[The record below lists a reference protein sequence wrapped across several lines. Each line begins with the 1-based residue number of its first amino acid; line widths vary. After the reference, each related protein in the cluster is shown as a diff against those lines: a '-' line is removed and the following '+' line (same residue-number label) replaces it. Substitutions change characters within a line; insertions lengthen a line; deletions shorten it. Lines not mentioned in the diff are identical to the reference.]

1 MPIQIQVPGKGIAEF
16 PDDVSYDDAFRAI
29 QEDVPDFQP
38 SRADMFAK
46 LQRQSESFA
55 APDRARFARQLGV
68 TAEPSGFD
76 RIASSAA
83 SAARGVAN
91 FVPGAIGLAGGVQEG
106 LGLGNQINERVR
118 KPLEG
123 FIEDTLPV
131 DPETTTGTVGLL
143 TTGVAGGAG
152 QLVSSLMPG
161 GIFKNAP
168 KLANL
173 ASSLMGGAQEFT
185 DAWDRERERQKQAGE
200 DDPLKAL
207 IKSGG
212 YAAIATAL
220 ESKLG
225 PGHLAE
231 KLAELGKGKV
241 NNIIA
246 SAFKNSAAGGAEEFL
261 QRIAQDLIVEG
272 KPDWKAAAGEGLVGA
287 IVQGGAGTTIDAAN
301 NIATVKAAERK
312 AAYEN
317 WLSNQAAEK
326 AKLDTIR
333 EQSANELAEM
343 AGFEKPHTEPKPPIQ
358 SAPQARPV
366 ASPASAPVSQPQTV
380 SDKMVRAIGVK
391 SLIARGVDPD
401 VAASF
406 VNMTAP
412 TITALTTEDARSQIN
427 AAFDNAGL
435 LDSGANTFNTEAN
448 IRNAQAAEGWNESDV
463 QNMLYDRRA
472 RAKEISDHNRKI
484 IAQLSGLDQAQSA
497 AQPPPL
503 PAPQTP
509 NPSGGE
515 STNEGQIQEKGLQ
528 VAPASTPPPSSVAGE
543 AVQPQP
549 NTSNAVSIQ
558 SPNEGVLRQG
568 GQELGLQSLV
578 QGNPQSQVT
587 AGTQAQE
594 AQGGSATGLAAP
606 IVSESKAVPEKR
618 FKENRVVTPESLPDS
633 AAANNTE
640 WFHGGK
646 QGIVEPSS
654 GFTAIDSLFGSGFY
668 LTDDPE
674 IANSYAKN
682 RGGNKGALYSVKVN
696 VGNVLNLET
705 PITPDVANVLKAS
718 VGNEFSS
725 VVDNGLNKGAST
737 ASVIRGIQEA
747 FAEHSAENNYPKS
760 EYVEYWQNIESGL
773 REAGYDAMTHVGGNR
788 AGKGKKLHQVLILLD
803 PSAELARSDKPYNK
817 TVGSIDRIDA
827 ALSRAIEATNPFGKA
842 NTGNLGV
849 TYTVLKLTRAAYRA
863 GKSLTN
869 AIKESIA
876 QYRASNPAAQ
886 FNDDEVDAAVRI
898 KLQDFLA
905 GGEDALAIA
914 KASEPAVA
922 ENERAAAMIH
932 AEEYHRQRISDRR
945 KELNRLHDQA
955 VQQALGNGIDV
966 ALVPKVTSSEFPEF
980 AASLGMD
987 ANLIQQ
993 LQGDV
998 AREAK
1003 ARRLSELQTQSEE
1016 IGRTITTLTGLDPTK
1031 YKPLIAQLAEGKQ
1044 KLDKRIAR
1052 KGFDDARVRAAEILD
1067 HTREFVSRKARL
1079 EALNNPDVKEAISG
1093 PVQVLRDLMAEYPD
1107 LRDRGVSDWV
1117 SDPNITDE
1125 VKRVVVAR
1133 LSTAF
1138 REFDK
1143 HHDNVATTL
1152 AASEA
1157 SLERQI
1163 NRLKERISKG
1173 EIRKAYIDIVIEE
1186 ARLAAAGETGLTG
1199 GLGVDHLE
1207 WFDAN
1212 TEALRSFA
1220 RSLAEKLNGT
1230 GQDALDARKLSDW
1243 ILFSPEDAP
1252 PAIKNTAQTNWGVG
1266 DETLNEI
1273 IKALQESP
1281 AVRNAVAA
1289 IYDKGTE
1296 KLPAHELRRIATIAL
1311 SGEEADAE
1319 FAQYLA
1325 KQLQKK
1331 QGTELFKV
1339 VQRLRTDAKNLLDA
1353 RVRLETLRE
1362 ALKLFQSVEASPVFK
1377 DARIETETQDGSFTR
1392 QMFVGNENE
1401 ITLRGF
1407 SGPEINQP
1415 EIKIGA
1421 GRGGDQNFSSLTK
1434 SAVESWRRSAN
1445 QYITAF
1451 DLAQHE
1457 SDINPLAPHP
1467 ISLGFD
1473 VAVYRGLQSALEET
1487 NVLIDPSTYDDD
1499 SKIDFYAGL
1508 TAQGQS
1514 VDFNRQLDAVAR
1526 MVEGIFGK
1534 NFQLKNAWYRNAKLK
1549 ATRVFH
1555 DRKNA
1560 SIPAMLS
1567 KAMASHPTIGGI
1579 QWLNSIPRFGPWFNE
1594 TFAPGGN
1601 VEVYRNRVFN
1611 QLAHSA
1617 RGNFVDTPKVGDIL
1631 PSGEIVTQ
1639 ADLDLLAQSIKY
1651 SNDLLKIA
1659 QYKRGTVV
1667 NVGKTEFRRPVAS
1680 VGVMG
1685 SPRHINKRGWND
1697 FMLGVVSAF
1706 DADEGGGVFTSGD
1719 DLANGTRPWIQFWNR
1734 LALHDDVLTH
1744 HVLDSARIDR
1754 AITVSPYM
1762 KSAYEKLAASLRVNK
1777 YENRISN
1784 LEDLVEKLRVNFP
1797 SGTGVDAREFIL
1809 SELGKEFGQYVAQS
1823 KSKLKSV
1830 AGTTLSPEPTTTD
1843 TADTRQRSSSIVE
1856 TETMNNEFTKPAADL
1871 VIPSVY
1877 YDYSSITPSE
1887 MALAKDRAVSEF
1899 TVELKH
1905 SLREAEAS
1913 LSAYVASI
1921 ANDPTK
1927 TEDRKRFEFIRDQIH
1942 NLDLDIGR
1950 DMRKVGGIV
1959 RAATGVVGLGVA
1971 GALTSPVAA
1980 IGNVIS
1986 SGLPAYIYMSRV
1998 SRLGKLAMIAS
2009 ALTHTARAT
2018 KNLAYVYIDKSVG
2031 GAFSS
2036 AFKALSKSKNPA
2048 MVKLADSITE
2058 MLDKGMKMGGFAN
2071 AADVRATG
2079 LSQTDR
2085 LLTEIANDMRS
2096 VLQFADSSEVAKYSG
2111 YSGKAR
2117 LAGKVAATGI
2127 TSSLKNF
2134 SKMVGLESGDLA
2146 VNMSAYQIA
2155 KSTEK
2160 DLKDLAARW
2169 AADRVKRLNGE
2180 YNPDSREWD
2189 VKPEEWLSGNFNRQM
2204 DQQNRL
2210 AGLRVQLSESGEQLE
2225 SALWDYWKRSDGGK
2239 KDVEFFKDPD
2249 SFRRTVIGAIN
2260 ANILTNRPQKAQ
2272 TNPEQSMFQTL
2283 MNYTSD
2289 LAVKIMGAMK
2299 TVKSAKGMR
2308 KWFDLIMRAVWGAIA
2323 ALLVGLITGAARD
2336 FVGRQTTAKIDR
2348 QMTPMDKEFW
2358 NADENLPKRLAL
2370 EAAKVM
2376 PFGQSVVNLLAL
2388 NRPDAASGNFYVS
2401 FINSLT
2407 SYVMGAARVQKED
2420 LPWLMK
2426 RAFVKFFPFSETA
2439 LSQTSANDPRQIN
2452 SGVAAAAA
2460 AVKMAGLERPSQFA
2474 NASGQQFTEKT
2485 PILAKINE
2493 AGMRAQ
2499 IAREKGDE
2507 SGLQAALADIAKEKD
2522 RLVKFHKDAL
2532 IEDNKRRGV
2541 TMTDFKVDQESI
2553 AAARKDWLSLN
2564 PLTKAL
2570 GHQPT
2575 STEMERISAY
2585 LSGDR
2590 KAAFDRAWNSYS
2602 GLAEFFPNGKGVANE
2617 PEMVKQERIAG
2628 LGRSG
2633 GGLTGGMSAGSLS
2646 ASLRGGGGSVG
2657 VRRSGLRSRR
2667 GGISRLSRGV
2677 RSRRRSRGRTRGVRR
2692 IRF

>member
-1 MPIQIQVPGKGIAEF
+1 MPIQIQVPGIGIAEF
-16 PDDVSYDDAFRAI
+16 PDGVSYDDAFKAI
-29 QEDVPDFQP
+29 QEDNPEWQP
-38 SRADMFAK
+38 SRADIFSKMQSDSNAMASKDANRFLK
-46 LQRQSESFA
+46 QEGDSGLQVAYERMA
-55 APDRARFARQLGV
+55 GNV
-68 TAEPSGFD
+68 
-76 RIASSAA
+76 
-83 SAARGVAN
+83 ARGVGDILSAPVRLLEKPLDSYYAGERRAAN
-91 FVPGAIGLAGGVQEG
+91 RTGADMPVTFEQSVRSSFDESADAAETATQGRGNAALNFGADVVGGIAPTLAATALTGG
-106 LGLGNQINERVR
+106 LGGALFAGAQQFGSTRKRVLDYYKSLGLPEDDAQSTADLLGATSGVITGAVTKYTPEVLG
-118 KPLEG
+118 KIPGIGKYIGGEG
-123 FIEDTLPV
+123 VEGMAKV
-131 DPETTTGTVGLL
+131 LL
-143 TTGVAGGAG
+143 TQRLRQTPIAEIARRAVGNSFGEATEESINQFLLEVVESKQLEPNLSWEEVAKRTAMAGAQGAAGGAG
-152 QLVSSLMPG
+152 TSIVGDVSRAG
-161 GIFKNAP
+161 V
-168 KLANL
+168 
-173 ASSLMGGAQEFT
+173 
-185 DAWDRERERQKQAGE
+185 ER
-200 DDPLKAL
+200 L
-207 IKSGG
+207 S
-212 YAAIATAL
+212 
-220 ESKLG
+220 
-225 PGHLAE
+225 
-231 KLAELGKGKV
+231 
-241 NNIIA
+241 
-246 SAFKNSAAGGAEEFL
+246 
-261 QRIAQDLIVEG
+261 
-272 KPDWKAAAGEGLVGA
+272 
-287 IVQGGAGTTIDAAN
+287 GTTPQSEFEYLAKVGRFENAKRELDKNRAARN
-301 NIATVKAAERK
+301 E
-312 AAYEN
+312 
-317 WLSNQAAEK
+317 
-326 AKLDTIR
+326 LDTIR

-343 AGFEKPHTEPKPPIQ
+343 AGFEKPHTGQRLPLPEPQRFTLPTPPQVQLPTAIE
-358 SAPQARPV
+358 SEAVLLKQA
-366 ASPASAPVSQPQTV
+366 
-380 SDKMVRAIGVK
+380 
-391 SLIARGVDPD
+391 
-401 VAASF
+401 
-406 VNMTAP
+406 
-412 TITALTTEDARSQIN
+412 EDARQAGQIS
-427 AAFDNAGL
+427 DQEY
-435 LDSGANTFNTEAN
+435 LDA
-448 IRNAQAAEGWNESDV
+448 V
-463 QNMLYDRRA
+463 DRFQQA
-472 RAKEISDHNRKI
+472 RAVN
-484 IAQLSGLDQAQSA
+484 A

-509 NPSGGE
+509 NLSGGE

-528 VAPASTPPPSSVAGE
+528 VAPAATPPPSSVAGE
-543 AVQPQP
+543 VVVP
-549 NTSNAVSIQ
+549 
-558 SPNEGVLRQG
+558 
-568 GQELGLQSLV
+568 
-578 QGNPQSQVT
+578 
-587 AGTQAQE
+587 
-594 AQGGSATGLAAP
+594 AAP
-606 IVSESKAVPEKR
+606 AVE
-618 FKENRVVTPESLPDS
+618 
-633 AAANNTE
+633 
-640 WFHGGK
+640 
-646 QGIVEPSS
+646 
-654 GFTAIDSLFGSGFY
+654 
-668 LTDDPE
+668 
-674 IANSYAKN
+674 
-682 RGGNKGALYSVKVN
+682 
-696 VGNVLNLET
+696 
-705 PITPDVANVLKAS
+705 
-718 VGNEFSS
+718 
-725 VVDNGLNKGAST
+725 
-737 ASVIRGIQEA
+737 
-747 FAEHSAENNYPKS
+747 
-760 EYVEYWQNIESGL
+760 IES
-773 REAGYDAMTHVGGNR
+773 N
-788 AGKGKKLHQVLILLD
+788 
-803 PSAELARSDKPYNK
+803 PP
-817 TVGSIDRIDA
+817 DRIDA

-863 GKSLTN
+863 GKSLAN

-876 QYRASNPAAQ
+876 RYRAANPAAQ
-886 FNDDEVDAAVRI
+886 FNDEEVDAAVRI

-945 KELNRLHDQA
+945 KELNRFHDQA

-987 ANLIQQ
+987 AGLIQQ

-1031 YKPLIAQLAEGKQ
+1031 YEPLIAQLVEGKQ
-1044 KLDKRIAR
+1044 KLDKRIVR

-1107 LRDRGVSDWV
+1107 LRDRGVIDWV

-1212 TEALRSFA
+1212 AEALRSFA

-1230 GQDALDARKLSDW
+1230 GQDALDARKFSDW

-1377 DARIETETQDGSFTR
+1377 DARIETETQEGSFTR

-1487 NVLIDPSTYDDD
+1487 NVLVDPSTYDDD

-1594 TFAPGGN
+1594 TFAPSGN

-1611 QLAHSA
+1611 QLSHSA
-1617 RGNFVDTPKVGDIL
+1617 RGNFVDAPQVGDIL

-1651 SNDLLKIA
+1651 SNDLLKVA

-1697 FMLGVVSAF
+1697 FMLGVVSVF

-1843 TADTRQRSSSIVE
+1843 TADARQRSSSIVE

-1959 RAATGVVGLGVA
+1959 RAATSVVSLGVA
-1971 GALTSPVAA
+1971 GALTSPVAT

-2048 MVKLADSITE
+2048 MVKVADSITE

-2085 LLTEIANDMRS
+2085 LLTEIANDMRA

-2155 KSTEK
+2155 KITEK

-2180 YNPDSREWD
+2180 YNPDNREWD
-2189 VKPEEWLSGNFNRQM
+2189 VKSEEWLSGNFNRQM

-2336 FVGRQTTAKIDR
+2336 FVGRNTTAKIDR

-2401 FINSLT
+2401 FINSLS

-2426 RAFVKFFPFSETA
+2426 RAFLKFFPFSETA

-2460 AVKMAGLERPSQFA
+2460 AVKMAGLERQSQFA
-2474 NASGQQFTEKT
+2474 NAAGMQFTEKT

-2507 SGLQAALADIAKEKD
+2507 AGLQAALADIAKEKD
-2522 RLVKFHKDAL
+2522 RLVKYHKDAL

-2553 AAARKDWLSLN
+2553 AMARKDWLSLN

-2617 PEMVKQERIAG
+2617 PEMVKQERIVG
-2628 LGRSG
+2628 LGRSS

-2646 ASLRGGGGSVG
+2646 ASLRGGGRSIG

-2667 GGISRLSRGV
+2667 GRVSRLSRGV

>member
-16 PDDVSYDDAFRAI
+16 PDDVSYDDAFKAI

-46 LQRQSESFA
+46 LQRQSEAFA
-55 APDRARFARQLGV
+55 APDRARFAGQLGV

-76 RIASSAA
+76 RLASSAA

-91 FVPGAIGLAGGVQEG
+91 FVPGIVGLAGGVQEG

-123 FIEDTLPV
+123 FVEDAFPV

-161 GIFKNAP
+161 GVFKTAP

-185 DAWDRERERQKQAGE
+185 DAWDRERERQRQAGE

-207 IKSGG
+207 MKSGG

-225 PGHLAE
+225 PGRLAE

-246 SAFKNSAAGGAEEFL
+246 SAFKNAAAGGAEEFL

-301 NIATVKAAERK
+301 NAATVKAAERK
-312 AAYEN
+312 SAYKN
-317 WLSNQAAEK
+317 WLSNQASER
-326 AKLDTIR
+326 AKLDAIR
-333 EQSANELAEM
+333 EQSANDLAEM
-343 AGFEKPHTEPKPPIQ
+343 AGFEKPHAEPKLHIQ
-358 SAPQARPV
+358 SVPQEQPV
-366 ASPASAPVSQPQTV
+366 APPASEPVSQPQTV

-412 TITALTTEDARSQIN
+412 TITASTTEDARSQIN

-463 QNMLYDRRA
+463 QNMLYNRRA
-472 RAKEISDHNRKI
+472 RAREISDHNRKI

-509 NPSGGE
+509 NLSGGE

-528 VAPASTPPPSSVAGE
+528 VAPAETPPPSSVAGE
-543 AVQPQP
+543 VVQPQSQP
-549 NTSNAVSIQ
+549 NTSNAVQIQ
-558 SPNEGVLRQG
+558 KSGESLPSQEGQG
-568 GQELGLQSLV
+568 LELPGLA
-578 QGNPQSQVT
+578 QGNTQSQVA

-594 AQGGSATGLAAP
+594 AQGGSATGL
-606 IVSESKAVPEKR
+606 ESNP
-618 FKENRVVTPESLPDS
+618 PD
-633 AAANNTE
+633 
-640 WFHGGK
+640 K
-646 QGIVEPSS
+646 
-654 GFTAIDSLFGSGFY
+654 
-668 LTDDPE
+668 
-674 IANSYAKN
+674 
-682 RGGNKGALYSVKVN
+682 
-696 VGNVLNLET
+696 
-705 PITPDVANVLKAS
+705 
-718 VGNEFSS
+718 
-725 VVDNGLNKGAST
+725 
-737 ASVIRGIQEA
+737 
-747 FAEHSAENNYPKS
+747 
-760 EYVEYWQNIESGL
+760 
-773 REAGYDAMTHVGGNR
+773 
-788 AGKGKKLHQVLILLD
+788 
-803 PSAELARSDKPYNK
+803 
-817 TVGSIDRIDA
+817 IDA

-863 GKSLTN
+863 GKSLAN

-876 QYRASNPAAQ
+876 QYRASNPSAQ
-886 FNDDEVDAAVRI
+886 FNDDEVDAGVRI

-914 KASEPAVA
+914 KAAEPAVA

-955 VQQALGNGIDV
+955 VQQALGNGVDV

-987 ANLIQQ
+987 AGLIQQ

-1016 IGRTITTLTGLDPTK
+1016 LNNVINKLLQHSPSKNATL
-1031 YKPLIAQLAEGKQ
+1031 IEQLTEDKA

-1052 KGFDDARVRAAEILD
+1052 KGFDDARARAAEILD

-1133 LSTAF
+1133 LSSAF

-1143 HHDNVATTL
+1143 HRDNVATTL

-1212 TEALRSFA
+1212 AEALRSFA

-1339 VQRLRTDAKNLLDA
+1339 AQRLRTDAKNLLDA

-1362 ALKLFQSVEASPVFK
+1362 ALKLFQSVESSPVFK
-1377 DARIETETQDGSFTR
+1377 DARIETETQEGSFTR
-1392 QMFVGNENE
+1392 QMHVVSEDST
-1401 ITLRGF
+1401 TLRGF

-1415 EIKIGA
+1415 EITIG
-1421 GRGGDQNFSSLTK
+1421 GLSSFSPETK
-1434 SAVESWRRSAN
+1434 KAIEEWRRSAV
-1445 QYITAF
+1445 QYIALY
-1451 DLAQHE
+1451 DAAQTE

-1473 VAVYRGLQSALEET
+1473 QAVYRGLKNALEET
-1487 NVLIDPSTYDDD
+1487 SILTDPSTHDSGSIIDDY
-1499 SKIDFYAGL
+1499 SGL
-1508 TAQGQS
+1508 TKNGQS
-1514 VDFNRQLDAVAR
+1514 WDFNRQIDAVAR
-1526 MVEGIFGK
+1526 MVNGVFGK
-1534 NFQLKNAWYRNAKLK
+1534 VWQQKNTRYRDARLKAEKVIRNRENAK
-1549 ATRVFH
+1549 
-1555 DRKNA
+1555 
-1560 SIPAMLS
+1560 IPALLS
-1567 KAMASHPTIGGI
+1567 KAMASHPEIGGVK
-1579 QWLNSIPRFGPWFNE
+1579 WLNSIPRFGPWFNE

-1601 VEVYRNRVFN
+1601 VEVYRRRVFD
-1611 QLAHSA
+1611 QIAHMA
-1617 RGNFVDTPKVGDIL
+1617 RGNFVGSPQVGDTL
-1631 PSGEIVTQ
+1631 PSGEVVTQ
-1639 ADLDLLAQSIKY
+1639 ADLDLVDQSIRF
-1651 SNDLLKIA
+1651 NNGMLNVA
-1659 QYKRGTVV
+1659 QDKRGTIQ
-1667 NVGKTEFRRPVAS
+1667 NFGKKELRRPVAS
-1680 VGVMG
+1680 VGIRGMA
-1685 SPRHINKRGWND
+1685 RHISVYGNGFANAIIEAFKANKD
-1697 FMLGVVSAF
+1697 
-1706 DADEGGGVFTSGD
+1706 SGKFEPGS
-1719 DLANGTRPWIQFWNR
+1719 DLDSGSNPWVKFWNER
-1734 LALHDDVLTH
+1734 ALHDDVLTR
-1744 HVLDSARIDR
+1744 HVLDSVRGDR

-1762 KSAYEKLAASLRVNK
+1762 KKAYESLAADMMANK
-1777 YENRISN
+1777 YANRISS
-1784 LEDLVEKLRVNFP
+1784 LEDLVAKLSVHFP
-1797 SGTGVDAREFIL
+1797 SGTGLNAREYITE
-1809 SELGKEFGQYVAQS
+1809 ELGKELSQYAAHA
-1823 KSKLKSV
+1823 KSRKESIQKAELS
-1830 AGTTLSPEPTTTD
+1830 LSPISTSQD
-1843 TADTRQRSSSIVE
+1843 DSSDVRKKSSSIVE
-1856 TETMNNEFTKPAADL
+1856 SETMNNEFTKPAADL
-1871 VIPSVY
+1871 IFPSVY
-1877 YDYSSITPSE
+1877 YEYGTITADE
-1887 MALAKDRAVSEF
+1887 MALAKDRATSEA
-1899 TVELKH
+1899 TIEMKH
-1905 SLREAEAS
+1905 AMRAAYSS
-1913 LSAYVASI
+1913 LSSYRTSI
-1921 ANDPTK
+1921 EPLAKDDPM
-1927 TEDRKRFEFIRDQIH
+1927 IRDEFDRVSFIMKQIH

-1950 DMRKVGGIV
+1950 DLREINPAMKAV
-1959 RAATGVVGLGVA
+1959 RGGLGILV
-1971 GALTSPVAA
+1971 GIALTSPAAA

-1986 SGLPAYIYMSRV
+1986 SGLPAYIYASRI
-1998 SRLGKLAMIAS
+1998 SRLNKLA
-2009 ALTHTARAT
+2009 LTFLAIKHSARAT
-2018 KNLAYVYIDKSVG
+2018 KNLAYVFVDKAVG
-2031 GAFSS
+2031 GYASS
-2036 AFKALSKSKNPA
+2036 AFKALAKSKNPA
-2048 MVKLADSITE
+2048 MVAAADSITSFVDRV
-2058 MLDKGMKMGGFAN
+2058 MRWAGFMD
-2071 AADVRATG
+2071 AAGVKSLG

-2085 LLTEIANDMRS
+2085 FVTEVLNDVRGA
-2096 VLQFADSSEVAKYSG
+2096 LQYRDSTEEGRYSG
-2111 YSGKAR
+2111 VIGKTR
-2117 LAGKVAATGI
+2117 LAGRVAAKATG
-2127 TSSLKNF
+2127 SVVQNF
-2134 SKMVGLESGDLA
+2134 SRALGLESGDLA
-2146 VNMSAYQIA
+2146 VNMAALNMSKFI
-2155 KSTEK
+2155 ER
-2160 DLKDLAARW
+2160 DMKDLAKKW
-2169 AADRVKRLNGE
+2169 AEDRVARLGGKFDESSPDWQVRPDE
-2180 YNPDSREWD
+2180 YYGGWFASE
-2189 VKPEEWLSGNFNRQM
+2189 VA
-2204 DQQNRL
+2204 QQSRL
-2210 AGLRVQLSESGEQLE
+2210 AGLRVAMSESGNQLE
-2225 SALWDYWKRSDGGK
+2225 NALWDYWKRSDGGK

-2249 SFRRTVIGAIN
+2249 SFRRVVIGAIN
-2260 ANILTNRPQKAQ
+2260 ASILTNRPQMAQ

-2299 TVKSAKGMR
+2299 SVKSAKGMR
-2308 KWFDLIMRAVWGAIA
+2308 KWFEILMRAIWGAIA
-2323 ALLVGLITGAARD
+2323 ALAVGIATGASREWVNRR
-2336 FVGRQTTAKIDR
+2336 FSAKIGR
-2348 QMTPMDKEFW
+2348 EMTPYDKEFW
-2358 NADENLPKRLAL
+2358 KPDQNIAKRLAL
-2370 EAAKVM
+2370 AAAYVL
-2376 PFGQSVVNLLAL
+2376 PGGQSLVNLASLG
-2388 NRPDAASGNFYVS
+2388 RPDAASGNFAVS
-2401 FINSLT
+2401 AINSVT
-2407 SYVMGAARVQKED
+2407 SFLMGAMRIQSQD
-2420 LPWLMK
+2420 LPWLAK
-2426 RAFVKFFPFSETA
+2426 RALVKYFPAMEVLLA
-2439 LSQTSANDPRQIN
+2439 NTSANDPRQIGSGIN
-2452 SGVAAAAA
+2452 SYAAAA
-2460 AVKMAGLERPSQFA
+2460 KMAGLERKSEAA

-2507 SGLQAALADIAKEKD
+2507 AGLQAALADIAKEKD

-2564 PLTKAL
+2564 PIAKVL

-2575 STEMERISAY
+2575 STEMERINTY

-2590 KAAFDRAWNSYS
+2590 KAAADRAWNSYS

-2633 GGLTGGMSAGSLS
+2633 SGLVGGMSAGSLS
-2646 ASLRGGGGSVG
+2646 ASLRGGSVG

-2677 RSRRRSRGRTRGVRR
+2677 RSRRRFRGRTRGVRR

>member
-1 MPIQIQVPGKGIAEF
+1 MVATFRPIPANKMPIQIQVPGKGIAEF
-16 PDDVSYDDAFRAI
+16 PDDVSYDDAFKAI

-38 SRADMFAK
+38 SRADIFAK
-46 LQRQSESFA
+46 LQRQSEAFA

-106 LGLGNQINERVR
+106 LGFGNQINERVR

-123 FIEDTLPV
+123 FIEDTFPV

-161 GIFKNAP
+161 GFFKNAP

-246 SAFKNSAAGGAEEFL
+246 SAFKNAAAGGAEEFL
-261 QRIAQDLIVEG
+261 QRIAQDLIVES

-343 AGFEKPHTEPKPPIQ
+343 AGFEKPHTIVRQAQPIPETTTDAGFVDIQQPGGLGIVERLRQSERARKRANVEAGLVGPATEFPSTPITEQQSTSGIGEVVEPSGYTAIDAAVSANARNKARIPAEAGLTDVPVVDESTSTPFDSALLYSKPQKQLPEIH
-358 SAPQARPV
+358 
-366 ASPASAPVSQPQTV
+366 PAHAAALNAAMNTLDAMSNPETRGLVTSEDVSDLSKLAPVLLRVLNARVDKAIELNSPDSVLDKAV
-380 SDKMVRAIGVK
+380 SERDRI
-391 SLIARGVDPD
+391 
-401 VAASF
+401 
-406 VNMTAP
+406 
-412 TITALTTEDARSQIN
+412 
-427 AAFDNAGL
+427 AAFV
-435 LDSGANTFNTEAN
+435 S
-448 IRNAQAAEGWNESDV
+448 
-463 QNMLYDRRA
+463 
-472 RAKEISDHNRKI
+472 KIS
-484 IAQLSGLDQAQSA
+484 QQ
-497 AQPPPL
+497 
-503 PAPQTP
+503 PQTP
-509 NPSGGE
+509 NPLGGE
-515 STNEGQIQEKGLQ
+515 SANGQIQKEKGLLTQ
-528 VAPASTPPPSSVAGE
+528 PATPSPSIK
-543 AVQPQP
+543 
-549 NTSNAVSIQ
+549 T
-558 SPNEGVLRQG
+558 EG
-568 GQELGLQSLV
+568 
-578 QGNPQSQVT
+578 
-587 AGTQAQE
+587 
-594 AQGGSATGLAAP
+594 AP
-606 IVSESKAVPEKR
+606 IESNP
-618 FKENRVVTPESLPDS
+618 PD
-633 AAANNTE
+633 
-640 WFHGGK
+640 K
-646 QGIVEPSS
+646 
-654 GFTAIDSLFGSGFY
+654 
-668 LTDDPE
+668 
-674 IANSYAKN
+674 
-682 RGGNKGALYSVKVN
+682 
-696 VGNVLNLET
+696 
-705 PITPDVANVLKAS
+705 
-718 VGNEFSS
+718 
-725 VVDNGLNKGAST
+725 
-737 ASVIRGIQEA
+737 
-747 FAEHSAENNYPKS
+747 
-760 EYVEYWQNIESGL
+760 
-773 REAGYDAMTHVGGNR
+773 
-788 AGKGKKLHQVLILLD
+788 
-803 PSAELARSDKPYNK
+803 
-817 TVGSIDRIDA
+817 IDA

-863 GKSLTN
+863 GKSLAI

-876 QYRASNPAAQ
+876 QYRAANPAAQ

-914 KASEPAVA
+914 KAAEPAVA

-987 ANLIQQ
+987 AGLIQQ

-1031 YKPLIAQLAEGKQ
+1031 YEPLIAQLVEGKQ

-1212 TEALRSFA
+1212 AEALRSFA

-1243 ILFSPEDAP
+1243 ILFRPEDAP

-1377 DARIETETQDGSFTR
+1377 DARIETETQEGSFTR

-1407 SGPEINQP
+1407 SGPEINQS

-1487 NVLIDPSTYDDD
+1487 SVLVDPSTYDDD

-1651 SNDLLKIA
+1651 SNDLLKVA

-1905 SLREAEAS
+1905 SLREAESS

-1950 DMRKVGGIV
+1950 DMRKIGGIV
-1959 RAATGVVGLGVA
+1959 RAATGVVSLGVA

-2009 ALTHTARAT
+2009 ALAHTARAT

-2048 MVKLADSITE
+2048 MVKVADSITE

-2085 LLTEIANDMRS
+2085 LLTEIANDMRA

-2180 YNPDSREWD
+2180 YNPDNREWD

-2376 PFGQSVVNLLAL
+2376 PFGQSAVNLLAL

-2401 FINSLT
+2401 FINSLS

-2507 SGLQAALADIAKEKD
+2507 AGLQAALADIAKEKD

-2646 ASLRGGGGSVG
+2646 ASLRGGSGGFSVRPRGG
-2657 VRRSGLRSRR
+2657 VRSRR
-2667 GGISRLSRGV
+2667 GYSRLSRGI

>member
-16 PDDVSYDDAFRAI
+16 PDDVSYDDAFKAI

-528 VAPASTPPPSSVAGE
+528 VAPAATPPPSSVAGE

-578 QGNPQSQVT
+578 QGNPQPQVA

-594 AQGGSATGLAAP
+594 AQSGSATGL
-606 IVSESKAVPEKR
+606 ESNP
-618 FKENRVVTPESLPDS
+618 PD
-633 AAANNTE
+633 
-640 WFHGGK
+640 K
-646 QGIVEPSS
+646 
-654 GFTAIDSLFGSGFY
+654 
-668 LTDDPE
+668 
-674 IANSYAKN
+674 
-682 RGGNKGALYSVKVN
+682 
-696 VGNVLNLET
+696 
-705 PITPDVANVLKAS
+705 
-718 VGNEFSS
+718 
-725 VVDNGLNKGAST
+725 
-737 ASVIRGIQEA
+737 
-747 FAEHSAENNYPKS
+747 
-760 EYVEYWQNIESGL
+760 
-773 REAGYDAMTHVGGNR
+773 
-788 AGKGKKLHQVLILLD
+788 
-803 PSAELARSDKPYNK
+803 
-817 TVGSIDRIDA
+817 IDA

-842 NTGNLGV
+842 NTGNLGI

-863 GKSLTN
+863 GKSLAN

-876 QYRASNPAAQ
+876 QYRASNPSAQ

-987 ANLIQQ
+987 AGLIQQ

-1016 IGRTITTLTGLDPTK
+1016 LNDVINKLLQHSPSKNAGLIEQLTEDK
-1031 YKPLIAQLAEGKQ
+1031 A

-1487 NVLIDPSTYDDD
+1487 NVLVDPSTYDDD

-1651 SNDLLKIA
+1651 SNDLLKVA

-1697 FMLGVVSAF
+1697 FMLGVASAF

-1950 DMRKVGGIV
+1950 DMRKVGGIA

-2058 MLDKGMKMGGFAN
+2058 MLDKGMKIGGFAN

-2085 LLTEIANDMRS
+2085 LLTEIANDMRA

-2117 LAGKVAATGI
+2117 LAGKVVATGI

-2160 DLKDLAARW
+2160 DLKDLAAKW

-2189 VKPEEWLSGNFNRQM
+2189 VKPEEWLSGNFNHQM

-2401 FINSLT
+2401 FINSLA

-2507 SGLQAALADIAKEKD
+2507 AGLQAALADIAKEKD